1 MNIKPFLLKKKK
13 TIISCIAC
21 FLIGTAMSTST
32 NASDEEISTFK
43 ARHSEIVE
51 QVSQRDSLLESKRED
66 LAKLQ
71 STTSELESKKDEIEK
86 AEQEKLAKEQEEQ
99 EKAERLAKE
108 KAEKEKAEKEEAEK
122 LAKEKEKQQQIAK
135 DNEAKNN
142 QSSNKKTSNGSGNK
156 ENNSVTKPVGA
167 MVWKTA
173 TGKKYHRTNNCGNT
187 NSSNASQISKSDA
200 EAQRLGPCSKCY

>member
-51 QVSQRDSLLESKRED
+51 QVSQKDSLLESKKEE

-71 STTSELESKKDEIEK
+71 STTSELENKKDEIEK

-99 EKAERLAKE
+99 ENAERLA
-108 KAEKEKAEKEEAEK
+108 KEKAEKEEAEK
-122 LAKEKEKQQQIAK
+122 LAKEKQQQIAK

-142 QSSNKKTSNGSGNK
+142 QPSNKKTSNGSGNK

-187 NSSNASQISKSDA
+187 NSSKASQISQSDA
-200 EAQRLGPCSKCY
+200 EAKGLGPCSKCY

>member
-13 TIISCIAC
+13 IIISCIAC

-51 QVSQRDSLLESKRED
+51 QVSQKDSLLESKREE

-71 STTSELESKKDEIEK
+71 STTSELENKKDEIEK
-86 AEQEKLAKEQEEQ
+86 AEQEKLAKEQEKQ
-99 EKAERLAKE
+99 ENAERLAKE
-108 KAEKEKAEKEEAEK
+108 KAEKEEEK
-122 LAKEKEKQQQIAK
+122 LAKEKQKQIAK

-142 QSSNKKTSNGSGNK
+142 QPSNKKPSNGSGNK
-156 ENNSVTKPVGA
+156 NNNSVTKPVGD

-187 NSSNASQISKSDA
+187 NLSNASQISQSDA
-200 EAQRLGPCSKCY
+200 EAKGLGPCSKCY

>member
-51 QVSQRDSLLESKRED
+51 QVSQKDSLLESKREE

-71 STTSELESKKDEIEK
+71 STTSELENKKDEIEK
-86 AEQEKLAKEQEEQ
+86 AEQEKLAKDQEEQ
-99 EKAERLAKE
+99 ENAERLAKE
-108 KAEKEKAEKEEAEK
+108 KAEKEEK
-122 LAKEKEKQQQIAK
+122 LAKEKQKQIAK

-142 QSSNKKTSNGSGNK
+142 QPSNKKPSNGSGNK
-156 ENNSVTKPVGA
+156 NNNSVTKPVGA

-187 NSSNASQISKSDA
+187 NSSNASQISQSDA
-200 EAQRLGPCSKCY
+200 EAKGLGPCSKCY

>member
-21 FLIGTAMSTST
+21 FLIGTAMSVST
-32 NASDEEISTFK
+32 NASDEEVNTVK

-51 QVSQRDSLLESKRED
+51 QVHQKDLLLESKKEELD
-66 LAKLQ
+66 KLQ
-71 STTSELESKKDEIEK
+71 STTSELENKKYEIEK

-108 KAEKEKAEKEEAEK
+108 KEEQ
-122 LAKEKEKQQQIAK
+122 LAKEKADQEEAKREQIAK
-135 DNEAKNN
+135 ANETKNN
-142 QSSNKKTSNGSGNK
+142 QISNKKPSANGENK
-156 ENNSVTKPVGA
+156 DNSQVTKPVGA

-173 TGKKYHRTNNCGNT
+173 TGKKYHRTNNCGKT
-187 NSSNASQISKSDA
+187 NSSNASQLSQSDA
-200 EAQRLGPCSKCY
+200 EAQGLGPCSKCY

>member
-51 QVSQRDSLLESKRED
+51 QVSQKDSLLESKREE

-71 STTSELESKKDEIEK
+71 STTSELENKKDEIEK
-86 AEQEKLAKEQEEQ
+86 AEQDKLAKEQQEQ
-99 EKAERLAKE
+99 ENAERLAKE
-108 KAEKEKAEKEEAEK
+108 KAEKEEK
-122 LAKEKEKQQQIAK
+122 LAKEKQKQIAK

-142 QSSNKKTSNGSGNK
+142 QPSNKKPSNGSGNK
-156 ENNSVTKPVGA
+156 NNNSVTKPVGA

-187 NSSNASQISKSDA
+187 NSSNASQISQSDA
-200 EAQRLGPCSKCY
+200 EAKGLGPCSKCY